1 MSVTLGTVEEVAQD
15 VETIARDV
23 SYYAPEPVRSIA
35 VLLEDAA
42 GVIAVVLKAIEAAEA
57 AGVSTDPIVAAIN
70 SVQKQASDLE
80 MRQELK

>member
-42 GVIAVVLKAIEAAEA
+42 GVVAVLLKALEAAAA
-57 AGVSTDPIVAAIN
+57 AGTSTDPIVAALN
-70 SVQKQASDLE
+70 SLQKQASDIE